1 MATVYWDPFQ
11 SLEAV
16 RREMERVFD
25 QYDPVQRVLGRS
37 LFQSPV
43 ARVYPLIN
51 LAEDKDGY
59 HVEALVP
66 GVDPQSIEVSVLRD
80 QLRIAGTKTA
90 INPDIK
96 PEAFHRNERGAGSF
110 VRTLTLPTEV
120 DGEQVKAD
128 YKNGVLMLTLP
139 KHATA
144 KPKQIAVSVA

>member
-11 SLEAV
+11 NLEVV

-25 QYDPVQRVLGRS
+25 QYDPVRRVFGRS
-37 LFQSPV
+37 LFPGTAS
-43 ARVYPLIN
+43 RVYPLIN

-59 HVEALVP
+59 YVEALVP
-66 GVDPQSIEVSVLRD
+66 GVAPESIEVSVLRD
-80 QLRIAGTKTA
+80 QLRIAGSKTA
-90 INPDIK
+90 ITPDIK
-96 PEAFHRNERGAGSF
+96 PEAFHRNERGAGNF

-120 DGEQVKAD
+120 DGDLVKAD

-139 KHATA
+139 KHAAA

>member
-11 SLEAV
+11 NLEVV

-25 QYDPVQRVLGRS
+25 QYDPVRRVFGRGLLS
-37 LFQSPV
+37 GATS
-43 ARVYPLIN
+43 RVYPLIN
-51 LAEDKDGY
+51 LAEDKDNCY
-59 HVEALVP
+59 VEALVP
-66 GVDPQSIEVSVLRD
+66 GVDPESIEVSVLRD

-96 PEAFHRNERGAGSF
+96 PEAFHRNERGAGTF
-110 VRTLTLPTEV
+110 TRMLTLPTEI
-120 DGEQVKAD
+120 DGDQVKAD

-139 KHATA
+139 KHAAA

>member
-25 QYDPVQRVLGRS
+25 QYDAVPRIFGRGLLS
-37 LFQSPV
+37 GAA

-59 HVEALVP
+59 YVEALVP
-66 GVDPQSIEVSVLRD
+66 GVDPASIEVSVLRD

-96 PEAFHRNERGAGSF
+96 PEAFHRNERGAGNF

-120 DGEQVKAD
+120 DGDHVKAD
-128 YKNGVLMLTLP
+128 YKNGVLLLTLP
-139 KHATA
+139 KHAAA
-144 KPKQIAVSVA
+144 KPKQIAVTVG